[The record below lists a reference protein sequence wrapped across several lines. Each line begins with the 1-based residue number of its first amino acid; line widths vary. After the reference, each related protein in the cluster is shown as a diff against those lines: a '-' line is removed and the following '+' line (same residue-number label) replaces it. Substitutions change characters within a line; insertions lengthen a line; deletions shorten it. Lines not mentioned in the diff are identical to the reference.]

1 MRSVS
6 IAFLSILCAALV
18 SPASADNDK
27 GKGNSHGGP
36 KAGKYDNDR
45 GRGDNDDRGNSGG
58 PAFDRRAA
66 DPVSA
71 VPYQQIV
78 IVDRDRNVVR
88 TYYRTEYAAGRC
100 PPGLAKKNNGCLPP
114 GQAKRRGPSANPC
127 RPRSP
132 TRRCRARCGPAHP
145 TASRLRVCA
154 GGRRHRADV
163 DQTRVIAACSATSAT
178 SATRPACL
186 APHRP
191 RLQQKDTPMT
201 AKKWL

>member
-6 IAFLSILCAALV
+6 IALMSILCAALV

-45 GRGDNDDRGNSGG
+45 GRGDNDERGNSGG
-58 PAFDRRAA
+58 PTFDRRAA
-66 DPVSA
+66 DPVRV

-88 TYYRTEYAAGRC
+88 TYYRTEYDAGRC

-114 GQAKRRGPSANPC
+114 GQQGVGH
-127 RPRSP
+127 RPAPATPDRL
-132 TRRCRARCGPAHP
+132 RADAARAVDAAHP
-145 TASRLRVCA
+145 AALRLRVCA
-154 GGRRHRADV
+154 GG
-163 DQTRVIAACSATSAT
+163 
-178 SATRPACL
+178 
-186 APHRP
+186 
-191 RLQQKDTPMT
+191 
-201 AKKWL
+201 

>member
-27 GKGNSHGGP
+27 GQGNSHGGP
-36 KAGKYDNDR
+36 KAGKHDNDR

-58 PAFDRRAA
+58 P
-66 DPVSA
+66 VVV

-78 IVDRDRNVVR
+78 IVDRDRNVVH

-114 GQAKRRGPSANPC
+114 GQANRAWVIGQPLPPQIVYEPM
-127 RPRSP
+127 PRALWTQLTPPPPGYEYVRVADDIVLMS
-132 TRRCRARCGPAHP
+132 
-145 TASRLRVCA
+145 TA
-154 GGRRHRADV
+154 
-163 DQTRVIAACSATSAT
+163 TRVIAGLLGNLGNFS
-178 SATRPACL
+178 
-186 APHRP
+186 
-191 RLQQKDTPMT
+191 D
-201 AKKWL
+201 

>member
-1 MRSVS
+1 MRRVS
-6 IAFLSILCAALV
+6 IALTSILCAALV

-36 KAGKYDNDR
+36 KAGKHDNDR

-58 PAFDRRAA
+58 PAFDRRVD
-66 DPVSA
+66 DPVVV

-114 GQAKRRGPSANPC
+114 GQAKKAWVIGQPLPSQIAYEAM
-127 RPRSP
+127 PRALWTQLTP
-132 TRRCRARCGPAHP
+132 PPPGYEYV
-145 TASRLRVCA
+145 RV
-154 GGRRHRADV
+154 ADDIV
-163 DQTRVIAACSATSAT
+163 LMSTETRVIAGLLGNLGNF
-178 SATRPACL
+178 R
-186 APHRP
+186 
-191 RLQQKDTPMT
+191 D
-201 AKKWL
+201 

>member
-6 IAFLSILCAALV
+6 IALMSILCAALV

-36 KAGKYDNDR
+36 KAGKSDNDR

-66 DPVSA
+66 DPVVV

-114 GQAKRRGPSANPC
+114 GQAKKLWAVGQPLPGTVVFYPLPGPLLLQLTPAPTGYQYVRVASDILMMAIGTRMIVGALADLSA
-127 RPRSP
+127 
-132 TRRCRARCGPAHP
+132 
-145 TASRLRVCA
+145 
-154 GGRRHRADV
+154 
-163 DQTRVIAACSATSAT
+163 
-178 SATRPACL
+178 
-186 APHRP
+186 
-191 RLQQKDTPMT
+191 M
-201 AKKWL
+201 